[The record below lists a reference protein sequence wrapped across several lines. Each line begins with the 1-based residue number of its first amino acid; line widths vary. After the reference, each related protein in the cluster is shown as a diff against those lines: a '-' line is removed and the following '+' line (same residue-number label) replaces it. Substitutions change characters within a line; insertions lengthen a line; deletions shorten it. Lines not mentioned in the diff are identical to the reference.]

1 MFQIPREITRVF
13 VIHMRLQKIFV
24 CFMQLQSTT
33 KQNTGT
39 GKSMSEAFIFA
50 STNPQYD
57 NTSFCF
63 DIQNNLCAQHVLTV
77 F

>member
-39 GKSMSEAFIFA
+39 GKM
-50 STNPQYD
+50 
-57 NTSFCF
+57 
-63 DIQNNLCAQHVLTV
+63 
-77 F
+77 